1 MQTGEIFDIKKYAIH
16 DGPGIRTTVFF
27 KGCPLSCCWCHNPES
42 IARTTQRFYRQER
55 CIDCNEC
62 VQACGEG
69 AIQTSAH
76 GLRWNSSACIFCKT
90 CAGICPAEA
99 VEFIG
104 KRMTVDEVVAEI
116 TKDTL
121 FYDESGGGITISGG
135 EPLMQPTF
143 LLELLEACG
152 KLDLHR
158 TVDTSGLADTR
169 ILLETATCTDL
180 FLYDLKHMDPEKH
193 AEFTGVSN
201 KKILA
206 NLKILS
212 RQGSEII
219 VRFPIIP
226 GFNSDREN
234 IDQTGAYVASLPGVG
249 RINILPY
256 HSAAT
261 AKYNNLGLKFNT
273 SDVAKPSRDQL
284 ESIADRLE
292 TYNLDVKIGG

>member
-1 MQTGEIFDIKKYAIH
+1 
-16 DGPGIRTTVFF
+16 
-27 KGCPLSCCWCHNPES
+27 
-42 IARTTQRFYRQER
+42 
-55 CIDCNEC
+55 
-62 VQACGEG
+62 
-69 AIQTSAH
+69 
-76 GLRWNSSACIFCKT
+76 
-90 CAGICPAEA
+90 
-99 VEFIG
+99 
-104 KRMTVDEVVAEI
+104 MTVDEVVAEI